1 MRVLFIFIVLYF
13 EYFHAQC
20 QEYKRNYNWVVGF
33 DPAVKFEFEN
43 SLHLDTLL
51 NPNQSILPWCALGSG
66 AACISDLFGRIAL
79 FSNGYIL
86 YDKFGFGI
94 ENGVYVN
101 CPQGEV
107 LAKYYGGW
115 SNYDQISIILPK
127 KNNTYYVFS
136 TGMSDSVANNFLNGT
151 HFELDILNYSVVEM
165 DANNGKGKVIDKNKI
180 ILDKQHYTNCALTAV
195 KHANGRDWWLVKS
208 DCINHQYQTF
218 LVQPDTILG
227 PYYEQVVD
235 TGDLCTFYGQ
245 IYFSDDGT
253 KFATS
258 MYADNQGT
266 DSLPF
271 YNWNRVELY
280 DFDRCTGKFTFR
292 NVYKVPM
299 DTASYPYYDARA
311 GICFSPNGKLL
322 YMSNRYTIYQIDL
335 EDNNI
340 NNGQFISGPDTTIG
354 FPRYRTMACGPNG
367 KLYIGNNNGT
377 RKYMSYIDK
386 PNTKGLG
393 CTFKP
398 NGVYQPYTNLL
409 SPPNMANYGLGKIP
423 NSPCDTIKPPDI
435 PVSEIKIYPNPVS
448 DKLTLEFPQ
457 GIQNAEI
464 SIYNM
469 LGQRVYLSSYNEI
482 LNNKVELSVRHLARA
497 LYSIKIVTDGEQ
509 FVGKFVRE

>member
-1 MRVLFIFIVLYF
+1 MKWIYFIFCQFIFCFYSK
-13 EYFHAQC
+13 AQD
-20 QEYKRNYNWVVGF
+20 YKRGNNWVTGF
-33 DPAVKFEFEN
+33 APVVRFQFKPNFLIDTFVN
-43 SLHLDTLL
+43 SYFTFC
-51 NPNQSILPWCALGSG
+51 SSV
-66 AACISDLFGRIAL
+66 ISDT
-79 FSNGYIL
+79 NGQFQFYCTGYTIMNKL
-86 YDKFGFGI
+86 GDI
-94 ENGVYVN
+94 MENGEMVN
-101 CPQGEV
+101 CPQGV
-107 LAKYYGGW
+107 KIAKYYGG
-115 SNYDQISIILPK
+115 SSQYDQHSIIIPK
-127 KNNTYYVFS
+127 KDNIYYVFS

-151 HFELDILNYSVVEM
+151 HFELDILNYSVVDM
-165 DANNGKGKVIDKNKI
+165 DANNGKGMVTDKNKI

-292 NVYKVPM
+292 NVFKVPM
-299 DTASYPYYDARA
+299 DTSSYPGYDARA

-322 YMSNRYTIYQIDL
+322 YMSTNYSIFQI
-335 EDNNI
+335 NI
-340 NNGQFISGPDTTIG
+340 ESNDVFNGQKICGPDTNFG
-354 FPRYRTMACGPNG
+354 FPLYNLMATGPDG
-367 KLYIGNNNGT
+367 KLYIGNFNGI

-386 PNTKGLG
+386 PNIKGLG

-398 NGVYQPYTNLL
+398 NGIYQPYTNLK
-409 SPPNMANYGLGKIP
+409 SPPNMANYGLGALKG
-423 NSPCDTIKPPDI
+423 SPCDTIGKLQ
-435 PVSEIKIYPNPVS
+435 VQEMVIYPNPARDAV
-448 DKLTLEFPQ
+448 K
-457 GIQNAEI
+457 
-464 SIYNM
+464 IYLPLPVNTTVNIALYNI
-469 LGQRVYLSSYNEI
+469 LGQQVQRWQANLDTKQEINLQLPYLAFGLYTLKATTAEWEFKAR
-482 LNNKVELSVRHLARA
+482 LLVE
-497 LYSIKIVTDGEQ
+497 
-509 FVGKFVRE
+509 